1 MKIAVFASGRGSNFQ
16 AILDAIH
23 EERLPASVCVVV
35 SNKSAAGA
43 LQTARSSNIPAF
55 HLSQKQFPSEDEFST
70 ALLSLLKD
78 HGAEL
83 VALAGYMKKLPLPVV
98 ERYRNRIT
106 NVHPALLPSFGG
118 PGMYG
123 RHVHEAVIASGA
135 KVSGATVHLVD
146 EEYDRGPIIL
156 QKSVDV
162 AMDDDAE
169 SLAAKVLVVEHEIY
183 PLALK
188 AFAED
193 RVVFKGNKVWIRL
206 LNQRS

>member
-16 AILDAIH
+16 AILDAIR
-23 EERLPASVCVVV
+23 EGLLPASVCLVV
-35 SNKSAAGA
+35 SNRSTAGV
-43 LQTARSSNIPAF
+43 LQTARSRNIPAF
-55 HLSQKQFPSEDEFST
+55 HLSQKQFPSEDEFSE

-78 HGAEL
+78 HGTEFI
-83 VALAGYMKKLPLPVV
+83 ALAGYLKKLPSPVV
-98 ERYRNRIT
+98 QRYRNKIT

-123 RHVHEAVIASGA
+123 RHVHEAVIASGV

-156 QKSVDV
+156 QKSVEV
-162 AMDDDAE
+162 TMADDAE
-169 SLAAKVLVVEHEIY
+169 SLAAKVLVIEHEIY

-188 AFAED
+188 AFVED
-193 RVVFKGNKVWIRL
+193 RVVSKGNKVWIRS
-206 LNQRS
+206 LNQRL